1 MWLLIYLIFCN
12 RDTRLCCNI
21 DCKKKKILFI
31 HHFLDSNIS
40 FYRKRKYDEQVKML
54 IVLIVLIV
62 IFSKICSCQ
71 TILNREKRRVSVLK
85 YFCRFSHFSSH
96 SLFFF
101 SLLLHQKG
109 IGELNHK
116 KKKFQKRN
124 RYFGFL
130 YRRLVLILLSW
141 SNFKTV
147 IQFLKESIIEM
158 VRYGNKG
165 NYRRYN

>member
-1 MWLLIYLIFCN
+1 
-12 RDTRLCCNI
+12 
-21 DCKKKKILFI
+21 
-31 HHFLDSNIS
+31 
-40 FYRKRKYDEQVKML
+40 ML

>member
-40 FYRKRKYDEQVKML
+40 FYRKRKYDEQIKML

-101 SLLLHQKG
+101 FIITSKG
-109 IGELNHK
+109 DRWIKSQEEEISKEKSILWIPLSK
-116 KKKFQKRN
+116 SCP
-124 RYFGFL
+124 YSSFL
-130 YRRLVLILLSW
+130 
-141 SNFKTV
+141 
-147 IQFLKESIIEM
+147 E
-158 VRYGNKG
+158 
-165 NYRRYN
+165 